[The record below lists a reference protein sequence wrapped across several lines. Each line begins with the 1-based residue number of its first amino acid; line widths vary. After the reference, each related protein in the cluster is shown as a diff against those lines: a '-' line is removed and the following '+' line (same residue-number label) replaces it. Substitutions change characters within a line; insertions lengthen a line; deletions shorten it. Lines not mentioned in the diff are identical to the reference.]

1 VHLANHRTVQGTAVS
16 LSEHLA
22 AGVADHVRLGF
33 HPDCPRCRADRVA
46 RPMKGDPLVS
56 RRAQAALAA
65 GLLAFSA
72 GVAPAGA
79 QVPEVDP
86 EQQGAPAPG
95 GEPPGLQPDLDP
107 GEADTFDYE
116 TAPVPGGPQAGG
128 EEDEGLGAP
137 VDTDPTIDPA
147 VPLPPEEQAPAPAP
161 AAPSA
166 PAPAP
171 PAPDPAPVPAPPP
184 TPPPAAPV
192 PAPATPPAAG
202 SEQLAPP
209 PPPPGEL
216 REDPNQHGGASK
228 VRTVRIGLEP
238 TPPAAHGGVQPT
250 AVGSVSLQPADSAP
264 AASPSVEAV
273 PVSPPVSASES
284 RIDGGTYVVRP
295 GDSLWSIATRL
306 LGPGASAAEIAE
318 EVNRLWELNKDRIG
332 TDDPDLLRVGT
343 ELRL

>member
-1 VHLANHRTVQGTAVS
+1 VP
-16 LSEHLA
+16 LSEHLT
-22 AGVADHVRLGF
+22 AGAADHGRLGF
-33 HPDCPRCRADRVA
+33 HPDCPRCRADRLAGPVRRDA
-46 RPMKGDPLVS
+46 LVS

-65 GLLAFSA
+65 GLLAFSVGA
-72 GVAPAGA
+72 APAGA

-116 TAPVPGGPQAGG
+116 TAPVTGGPGAGG
-128 EEDEGLGAP
+128 EEDEGVGAP
-137 VDTDPTIDPA
+137 VDTDPTLDPD
-147 VPLPPEEQAPAPAP
+147 VPLPPEEQAPPPAP
-161 AAPSA
+161 PAPSA

-171 PAPDPAPVPAPPP
+171 PAPEAAPVPAPPP

-202 SEQLAPP
+202 AEPP
-209 PPPPGEL
+209 PPPLGEL
-216 REDPNQHGGASK
+216 LDYPKQRGGATK
-228 VRTVRIGLEP
+228 VREVRIGLEP
-238 TPPAAHGGVQPT
+238 TPPAADGGAQPT
-250 AVGSVSLQPADSAP
+250 AAGSGSLPPGDSVP

-273 PVSPPVSASES
+273 PVSQPVSASES

-295 GDSLWSIATRL
+295 GDSLWSITTRL
-306 LGPGASAAEIAE
+306 LGPGASAAEIAD
-318 EVNRLWELNKDRIG
+318 EVDRLWKLNNDRIG
-332 TDDPDLLRVGT
+332 TGNPDLLPVST